1 MMGMSGKN
9 TKGRKRT
16 AAMLLWIAFAAAALF
31 GLKPLNDNIPS
42 AQTKS
47 SGVAVQKLMPVGA
60 AVGIHIQT
68 NGLMVLGT
76 AQITD
81 SDGRTVIPAKD
92 AVREG
97 DYILAVDGRTV
108 NTAGEMTEA
117 IRQKGG
123 SAMCL
128 RVLRNGEVFEVEVS
142 AVKTTDG
149 SYKTGIWVRD
159 DTQGIGTLSFID
171 EDNRFA
177 ALGHGIADVD
187 TGKLIDMSVGGLY
200 PSSIYSIVKGKSL
213 EPGEMVGNI
222 LYGGRQKF
230 ASVLLNTDSG
240 IFGRLDSGQSLY
252 KYDESK
258 ALPSGTKETMHVGDA
273 GVMCQIYGEISVY
286 DAQITGIDYNGG
298 NSNKDFILEITDPAL
313 LECTGGII
321 QGMSGSPV
329 IQDGKL
335 VGVVTHVFL
344 NDSTKGYGIFI
355 ENMLSKLDTIGH
367 EVS

>member
-1 MMGMSGKN
+1 MTGMSVKD

-16 AAMLLWIAFAAAALF
+16 AAVLLWAALTAAVLF
-31 GLKPLNDNIPS
+31 GLKPAGGNIPS

-47 SGVAVQKLMPVGA
+47 SGVTAQKLMPVGA

-81 SDGRTVIPAKD
+81 CGGHTVIPAEG
-92 AVREG
+92 AVKAG
-97 DYILAVDGRTV
+97 DYILSVDGRAVHTS
-108 NTAGEMTEA
+108 GEMVEA

-128 RVLRNGEVFEVEVS
+128 SVLRDGEIFDVEVS
-142 AVKTTDG
+142 AVKTSDG

-171 EDNRFA
+171 ENNRFA

-187 TGKLIDMSVGGLY
+187 TGKLIDMSAGGLY
-200 PSSIYSIVKGKSL
+200 PSSIYSIVRGKSQK
-213 EPGEMVGNI
+213 PGEMVGNI
-222 LYGGRQKF
+222 LYGGQQKF

-240 IFGRLDSGQSLY
+240 IFGLIDTENAQY
-252 KYDESK
+252 QYDESK
-258 ALPSGTKETMHVGDA
+258 ALPAGTKASMHVGDA

-298 NSNKDFILEITDPAL
+298 GSNKDFILEITDPEL
-313 LECTGGII
+313 LACTGGII

-329 IQDGKL
+329 IQDGKI

-367 EVS
+367 